1 MERRQFL
8 IGSGSILTASFISK
22 ATVFAEKTKSVL
34 PLMEQSNAKQTI
46 YFVNNGFDYQLLLN
60 QSGFDYPPAITYR
73 EALDRYFGVF
83 IPQDKPLNRSD
94 TRELSFD
101 PGLMPKQLDEEAD
114 FEFFGESWARTDS
127 PNAEAYHLLDGLD
140 LFDYS
145 GDEGRLIGGL
155 KFIDGPHPGSDY
167 LGVHA
172 DDALSANLLQAR
184 LLELNTDIA
193 VEIVGAA

>member
-1 MERRQFL
+1 MNISLCASGHGDQSTKERSKSMERRQFL
-8 IGSGSILTASFISK
+8 IGAGSILTASFISK

-83 IPQDKPLNRSD
+83 IPQDKPLKLSD
-94 TRELSFD
+94 FRELYFD
-101 PGLMPKQLDEEAD
+101 HGVMPKQLDEEAD

-145 GDEGRLIGGL
+145 GDEGRLM
-155 KFIDGPHPGSDY
+155 
-167 LGVHA
+167 V
-172 DDALSANLLQAR
+172 
-184 LLELNTDIA
+184 
-193 VEIVGAA
+193 V